1 MRLESLW
8 GDIRFAFRIFELVI
22 VIAVCL
28 AAAFYPA
35 RRAAGVEP
43 MVALRIE

>member
-35 RRAAGVEP
+35 RRARGWNHWW
-43 MVALRIE
+43 R